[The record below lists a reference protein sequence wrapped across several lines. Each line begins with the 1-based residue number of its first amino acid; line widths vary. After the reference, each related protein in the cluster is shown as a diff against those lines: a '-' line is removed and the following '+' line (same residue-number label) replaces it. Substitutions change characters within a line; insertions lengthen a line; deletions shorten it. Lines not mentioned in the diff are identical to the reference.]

1 VNGELARLWQSVR
14 FSSPEKDINNI
25 RSGYL
30 SNAQESAQRWRLVPA
45 ASHSRDSPSMFA
57 KLTAAHIREY
67 TRPIV
72 CRQGLRSMAE
82 E

>member
-1 VNGELARLWQSVR
+1 MAISEVFLTRKRYNV
-14 FSSPEKDINNI
+14 

-30 SNAQESAQRWRLVPA
+30 SNVQERAQRWRLVPA
-45 ASHSRDSPSMFA
+45 ASHSRGNPSMFA
-57 KLTAAHIREY
+57 KLTAAHIREH

-72 CRQGLRSMAE
+72 CGQGLRSMAE